1 MIWLPPVF
9 GRKRPT
15 RSVEKLEPPFALS
28 IPLEFHRSPR
38 ARRISLRIDL
48 ARSRAILVAPHATT
62 KRSALDFLL
71 RHEGWLRA
79 RIAHLPAARPFAD
92 GAIVPV
98 LGIPH
103 VVQGNAHRLRGLV
116 TRSGGILTVPGATE
130 HLPRR
135 LTDYLKSEARREIA
149 QRAQAKAARLGRPI
163 AAVSLRDTRSRWGSC
178 NSAGRLGFSWRL
190 VLAPE
195 SVLDY
200 VVAHEVAHLAEMNH
214 GPRFW
219 RLCAELTESDPKAA
233 RAWLK
238 QHGPGLHAYG

>member
-1 MIWLPPVF
+1 MSWLPQLF
-9 GRKRPT
+9 GRKRPAN
-15 RSVEKLEPPFALS
+15 SVELLEPPFALS
-28 IPLEFHRSPR
+28 IPLEFHRSTR
-38 ARRISLRIDL
+38 ARRVSLRIDM

-62 KRSALDFLL
+62 KRLALDFLR
-71 RHEGWLRA
+71 RHEGWLLA

-103 VVQGNAHRLRGLV
+103 VVRGNASRLRGIV
-116 TRSGGILTVPGATE
+116 TRGDGVLIVPGATE

-135 LTDYLKSEARREIA
+135 LTDFLKAEARREIA
-149 QRAQAKAARLGRPI
+149 GRAQAKAARLGRPI
-163 AAVSLRDTRSRWGSC
+163 AAVTLRDTRSRWGSC
-178 NSAGRLGFSWRL
+178 NSSGRLAFSWRL

-219 RLCAELTESDPKAA
+219 RLCAELTDADPKAA

-238 QHGPGLHAYG
+238 QHGPALHAYG